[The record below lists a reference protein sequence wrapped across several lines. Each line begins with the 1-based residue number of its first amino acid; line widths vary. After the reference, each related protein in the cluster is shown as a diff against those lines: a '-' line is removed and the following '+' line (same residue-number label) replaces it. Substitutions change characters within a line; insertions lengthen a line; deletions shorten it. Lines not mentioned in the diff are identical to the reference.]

1 MSGEGYMFSVEMLT
15 FEVLETHLAGDIQW
29 AVRKQ
34 PRSPGTGCLLA
45 HVKSQPA
52 WLPGTSLS
60 HG

>member
-1 MSGEGYMFSVEMLT
+1 MFSVEMLT